1 MWSSNASGEV
11 LSRFFYRMCT
21 SAILFV
27 IGAYLHFILDC
38 DQGIQLTVFLVGYIV
53 IGYDV
58 ILDAIRGCSRG
69 QFLDENMLMVIATV
83 AAFAIGEYPE
93 AMAVMMF
100 FQVGEWFE
108 KRAVNNTRSSIA
120 ALMDIQ
126 PESANVI
133 RDGKIIEVTPDEV
146 GIGESIVIRP
156 GEKVPLDGMVIEGS
170 STLDT
175 KALTGE
181 SLPRDISV
189 GQEII
194 SGTMNLSAKLVVRV
208 TKKYDDSTVAK
219 VLELVED
226 SVSHKAPAERFI
238 TRFARYYTP
247 SVVLAALLIAVV
259 PIALGYPMHEWIYKS
274 ITFLVVS
281 CPCALVISVPLS
293 YFCAIGAASRMGILV
308 KGGNYL
314 EALARTDTVVF
325 DKTGTLTEGRFA
337 ISSIHAIDMDKD
349 ELLMFAS
356 HAETASNHPI
366 AKSVIDCYTAGI
378 DDTIVGD
385 AEEIPGMGVRANV
398 LDRVVHVGNSRLM
411 DSIGVDCCREESSGS
426 VIHVAIDGRYHG
438 HLTVEDVIKKDSP
451 KTIDELKKRGIKTVM
466 LSGDAK
472 RIADKVGGELGI
484 EDIRSELLPGDKTA
498 ALDGYLADRTKGTVV
513 YVGDGINDAPSLAR
527 SDIGIAMGALGSDAA
542 IEAADIVIMDDS
554 PSHIPVAVELA
565 KRTDAIV
572 KQNIIFALVVKF
584 SIMALSLVGL
594 ANMWMA
600 VFGDVGVTIIAVLN
614 AMRCQT

>member
-1 MWSSNASGEV
+1 M
-11 LSRFFYRMCT
+11 SRFFHRMGI

-27 IGAYLHFILDC
+27 IGAYLHFILDY
-38 DQGIQLTVFLVGYIV
+38 DPMVQLAVFLAGYIV

-58 ILDAIRGCSRG
+58 IIDAIKGCFRG
-69 QFLDENMLMVIATV
+69 QILDENILMVIATV

-108 KRAVNNTRSSIA
+108 TRAVNNTRSSIA

-133 RDGKIIEVTPDEV
+133 RDGKVIEVYPDEV
-146 GIGESIVIRP
+146 EVGESIEIRP
-156 GEKVPLDGMVIEGS
+156 GEKVPLDGIVIEGC

-181 SLPRDISV
+181 SLPRDITV

-194 SGTMNLSAKLVVRV
+194 SGTVNLSSKLVVRV
-208 TKKYDDSTVAK
+208 TKIYDDSTVAK

-238 TRFARYYTP
+238 TKFARYYTP
-247 SVVLAALLIAVV
+247 SVVLAALLIAVI
-259 PIALGYPMHEWIYKS
+259 PIAIGYPMHEWIYKS

-293 YFCAIGAASRMGILV
+293 YFCAIGAASRMGILI

-337 ISSIHAIDMDKD
+337 ISSIHAVDMDKD

-356 HAETASNHPI
+356 HAETVSNHPI
-366 AKSVIDCYTAGI
+366 AKSIIDCYTEGI
-378 DDTIVGD
+378 DNTVVGD
-385 AEEIPGMGVRANV
+385 AEEIPGMGVKANV

-411 DSIGVDCCREESSGS
+411 DSIGADYCREDASGS
-426 VIHVAIDGRYHG
+426 TVHVAVDGRYRG

-451 KTIDELKKRGIKTVM
+451 QTIHELKKKGIRTVM

-472 RIADKVGGELGI
+472 RIADKIGNELGI

-498 ALDGYLADRTKGTVV
+498 ALDEYLMDRTGGTVV

-565 KRTDAIV
+565 KRTNRIV
-572 KQNIIFALVVKF
+572 KQNIIFALAVKF
-584 SIMALSLVGL
+584 AIMALSLVGL

-614 AMRCQT
+614 AMRCQS

>member
-1 MWSSNASGEV
+1 M
-11 LSRFFYRMCT
+11 SRFFHRMGI

-27 IGAYLHFILDC
+27 IGAYLHFILDY
-38 DQGIQLTVFLVGYIV
+38 DPMVQLAVFLAGYIV

-58 ILDAIRGCSRG
+58 IIDAIKGCFRG
-69 QFLDENMLMVIATV
+69 QILDENMLMVIATV

-108 KRAVNNTRSSIA
+108 TRAVNNTRSSIA

-133 RDGKIIEVTPDEV
+133 RDGKVIEVYPDEV
-146 GIGESIVIRP
+146 EVGESIEIRP
-156 GEKVPLDGMVIEGS
+156 GEKVPLDGIVIEGC

-181 SLPRDISV
+181 SLPRDITV

-194 SGTMNLSAKLVVRV
+194 SGTVNLSSKLVVRV
-208 TKKYDDSTVAK
+208 TKIYDDSTVAK

-238 TRFARYYTP
+238 TKFARYYTP
-247 SVVLAALLIAVV
+247 SVVLAALLIAVI
-259 PIALGYPMHEWIYKS
+259 PIAIGYPMHEWIYKS

-293 YFCAIGAASRMGILV
+293 YFCAIGAASRMGILI

-337 ISSIHAIDMDKD
+337 ISSIHAVDMDKD

-356 HAETASNHPI
+356 HAETVSNHPI
-366 AKSVIDCYTAGI
+366 AKSIIDCYTEGI
-378 DDTIVGD
+378 DNTVVGD
-385 AEEIPGMGVRANV
+385 AEEIPGMGVKANV

-411 DSIGVDCCREESSGS
+411 DSIGADYCREDASGS
-426 VIHVAIDGRYHG
+426 TVHVAVDGRYRG

-451 KTIDELKKRGIKTVM
+451 QTIHELKKKGIRTVM

-472 RIADKVGGELGI
+472 RIADKIGNELGI

-498 ALDGYLADRTKGTVV
+498 ALDEYLMDRMGGTVV

-565 KRTDAIV
+565 KRTNRIV
-572 KQNIIFALVVKF
+572 KQNIIFALAVKF
-584 SIMALSLVGL
+584 AIMALSLVGL

-614 AMRCQT
+614 AMRCQS

>member
-1 MWSSNASGEV
+1 M
-11 LSRFFYRMCT
+11 SRFFHRMGI

-27 IGAYLHFILDC
+27 IGAYLHFILDY
-38 DQGIQLTVFLVGYIV
+38 DPMVQLAVFLAGYIV

-58 ILDAIRGCSRG
+58 IIDAIKGCFRG
-69 QFLDENMLMVIATV
+69 QILDENMLMVIATV

-108 KRAVNNTRSSIA
+108 TRAVNNTRSSIA

-133 RDGKIIEVTPDEV
+133 RDGKVIEVYPDEV
-146 GIGESIVIRP
+146 EVGESIEIRP
-156 GEKVPLDGMVIEGS
+156 GEKVPLDGIVIEGC

-181 SLPRDISV
+181 SLPRDITV

-194 SGTMNLSAKLVVRV
+194 SGTVNLSSKLVVRV
-208 TKKYDDSTVAK
+208 TKIYDDSTVAK

-238 TRFARYYTP
+238 TKFARYYTP
-247 SVVLAALLIAVV
+247 SVVLAALLIAVI
-259 PIALGYPMHEWIYKS
+259 PIAIGYPMHEWIYKS

-293 YFCAIGAASRMGILV
+293 YFCAIGAASRMGILI

-337 ISSIHAIDMDKD
+337 ISSIHAVDMDKD

-356 HAETASNHPI
+356 HAETVSNHPI
-366 AKSVIDCYTAGI
+366 AKSIIDCYTEGI
-378 DDTIVGD
+378 DNTVVGD
-385 AEEIPGMGVRANV
+385 AEEIPGMGVKANV

-411 DSIGVDCCREESSGS
+411 DSIGADYCREDASGS
-426 VIHVAIDGRYHG
+426 TVHVAVDGRYRG

-451 KTIDELKKRGIKTVM
+451 QTIHELKKKGIRTVM

-472 RIADKVGGELGI
+472 RIADKIGNELGI

-498 ALDGYLADRTKGTVV
+498 ALDEYLMDRTGGTVV

-565 KRTDAIV
+565 KRTNRIV
-572 KQNIIFALVVKF
+572 KQNIIFALAVKF
-584 SIMALSLVGL
+584 AIMALSLVGL

-614 AMRCQT
+614 AMRCQS

>member
-1 MWSSNASGEV
+1 M
-11 LSRFFYRMCT
+11 SRFFYRMCT
-21 SAILFV
+21 SAILFM
-27 IGAYLHFILDC
+27 IGAYLHFILDY
-38 DQGIQLTVFLVGYIV
+38 DQGIQLAVFLVGYII

-133 RDGKIIEVTPDEV
+133 RDGKIVEVTPDEV

-181 SLPRDISV
+181 SLPRDISI

-194 SGTMNLSAKLVVRV
+194 SGTVNLSAKLVVRV
-208 TKKYDDSTVAK
+208 TKTYDDSTVAK

-238 TRFARYYTP
+238 TKFARYYTP
-247 SVVLAALLIAVV
+247 SVVLAALLIAII

-293 YFCAIGAASRMGILV
+293 YFCAIGAASRMGILI

-337 ISSIHAIDMDKD
+337 ISSIHAIDMDED

-366 AKSVIDCYTAGI
+366 ARSVIDCYTAGI

-438 HLTVEDVIKKDSP
+438 HLTVEDIIKKDSP
-451 KTIDELKKRGIKTVM
+451 KTIDGLKKKGIRTVM
-466 LSGDAK
+466 LSGDMK
-472 RIADKVGGELGI
+472 KIADKVGGELGI

-498 ALDGYLADRTKGTVV
+498 ALDGYLADKTKGTVV

-527 SDIGIAMGALGSDAA
+527 SDVGIAMGALGSDAA

-572 KQNIIFALVVKF
+572 KQNIIFALAVKF

>member
-194 SGTMNLSAKLVVRV
+194 SGTVNLSAKLVVRV

>member
-1 MWSSNASGEV
+1 MGASI
-11 LSRFFYRMCT
+11 
-21 SAILFV
+21 ILFI
-27 IGAYLHFILDC
+27 IGAYLHYIIDY
-38 DQGIQLTVFLVGYIV
+38 DPTIQLIVFIAGYLV

-58 ILDAIRGCSRG
+58 IISAVKGCFRG
-69 QFLDENMLMVIATV
+69 QFLDENMLMVIATL

-100 FQVGEWFE
+100 FQIGEWFE
-108 KRAVNNTRSSIA
+108 KRAVNNTRASIA

-133 RDGKIIEVTPDEV
+133 RDGKVMEVFPDEV
-146 GIGESIVIRP
+146 EIGESIEIKP
-156 GEKVPLDGMVIEGS
+156 GEKVPLDGIVTEGC

-181 SLPRDISV
+181 SLPREVST

-194 SGTMNLSAKLVVRV
+194 SGTVNLTSKLIVRV
-208 TKKYDDSTVAK
+208 TKAYDDSTVAK

-226 SVSHKAPAERFI
+226 SVSRKAPAERFI
-238 TRFARYYTP
+238 TKFAKYYTP
-247 SVVLAALLIAVV
+247 TVVLAAFLIAVI
-259 PIALGYPMHEWIYKS
+259 PIALGYPAHEWIYKS

-293 YFCAIGAASRMGILV
+293 YFCAIGAASRMGILI

-314 EALARTDTVVF
+314 EALARAETVVF

-337 ISSIHAIDMDKD
+337 ISSIHAIDIDED

-356 HAETASNHPI
+356 HAETVSNHPI
-366 AKSVIDCYTAGI
+366 AKSVIECYTAGI
-378 DDTIVGD
+378 DNTIVGD
-385 AEEIPGMGVRANV
+385 AEEIPGMGVKANV
-398 LDRVVHVGNSRLM
+398 RNRTVHVGNSKLM
-411 DSIGVDCCREESSGS
+411 NSIGLDYCKEESLGS
-426 VIHVAIDGRYHG
+426 IIHIAIDGEYHG
-438 HLTVEDVIKKDSP
+438 HLVVEDVVKKDAP
-451 KTIDELKKRGIKTVM
+451 QTISDLKNKGIRTVM
-466 LSGDAK
+466 LSGDSK
-472 RIADKVGGELGI
+472 PIADKVGNELGI
-484 EDIRSELLPGDKTA
+484 EEIKSELLPGDKTA
-498 ALDGYLADRTKGTVV
+498 ALDSYLNDKTRGSVV

-554 PSHIPVAVELA
+554 PSHIPVALDLA
-565 KRTDAIV
+565 KRTNSIV
-572 KQNIIFALVVKF
+572 KQNIIFALAVKF
-584 SIMALSLVGL
+584 AVMGLSLVGL

-600 VFGDVGVTIIAVLN
+600 VFGDVGVTIIAILN
-614 AMRCQT
+614 AMRCQS

>member
-1 MWSSNASGEV
+1 MGVSI
-11 LSRFFYRMCT
+11 
-21 SAILFV
+21 ILFI
-27 IGAYLHFILDC
+27 IGAYLHYIIDYDPTVQLIVFIA
-38 DQGIQLTVFLVGYIV
+38 GYLV

-58 ILDAIRGCSRG
+58 IISAVKGCFRG
-69 QFLDENMLMVIATV
+69 QFLDENMLMVIATL

-100 FQVGEWFE
+100 FQIGEWFE
-108 KRAVNNTRSSIA
+108 KRAVNNTRASIA

-133 RDGKIIEVTPDEV
+133 RDGKVMEVFPDEV
-146 GIGESIVIRP
+146 EIGESIEIKP
-156 GEKVPLDGMVIEGS
+156 GEKVPLDGIVTEGC

-181 SLPRDISV
+181 SLPREIST

-194 SGTMNLSAKLVVRV
+194 SGTVNLTSKLIVRV
-208 TKKYDDSTVAK
+208 TKAYDDSTVAK

-226 SVSHKAPAERFI
+226 SVSRKAPAERFI
-238 TRFARYYTP
+238 TKFAKYYTP
-247 SVVLAALLIAVV
+247 SVVLAAFLIAVI
-259 PIALGYPMHEWIYKS
+259 PIALGYPAHEWIYKS

-293 YFCAIGAASRMGILV
+293 YFCAIGAASRMGILI

-314 EALARTDTVVF
+314 EALARAETVVF

-337 ISSIHAIDMDKD
+337 ISSIHAIDIDED

-366 AKSVIDCYTAGI
+366 AKSVIECYTAGI
-378 DDTIVGD
+378 DNTIVGD
-385 AEEIPGMGVRANV
+385 AEEIPGMGVKANV
-398 LDRVVHVGNSRLM
+398 RNRTVHVGNSKLM
-411 DSIGVDCCREESSGS
+411 NSIGLDYCKEESLGS
-426 VIHVAIDGRYHG
+426 IIHIAIDGEYHG
-438 HLTVEDVIKKDSP
+438 HLVVEDVVKKDAP
-451 KTIDELKKRGIKTVM
+451 QTISDLKNKGIRTVM
-466 LSGDAK
+466 LSGDSK
-472 RIADKVGGELGI
+472 PIADKVGNELGI
-484 EDIRSELLPGDKTA
+484 EEIKSELLPGDKTA
-498 ALDGYLADRTKGTVV
+498 ALDSYLNDKTRGSVV

-554 PSHIPVAVELA
+554 PSHIPVALDLA
-565 KRTDAIV
+565 KRTNSIV
-572 KQNIIFALVVKF
+572 KQNIIFALAVKF
-584 SIMALSLVGL
+584 AVMGLSLVGL

-600 VFGDVGVTIIAVLN
+600 VFGDVGVTIIAILN
-614 AMRCQT
+614 AMRCQS